1 MNNHQLV
8 RALTGGLLPKSYLAL
23 NYRVDWGKKNWVS
36 STMQQLF
43 PFRRAIATTCGGL
56 LVQLVTSLPAWADNQ
71 PAPAICPSQLPTAI
85 NEIID
90 RPELRRYR
98 WGIVIKTLSG
108 TNQLYNRDGDRL
120 FIPASNMKLI
130 TTAVALR
137 QLGAATQLR
146 TSVYQLP
153 STGNMPN
160 LLVVGRGDPSL
171 TAIGLKSI
179 AQQLKQRGE
188 RQIGQISFDD
198 GYFRGE
204 QINSRWE
211 WGDLI
216 TDYAPAINSLML
228 NQNALALN
236 VSPQQVGT
244 PLRYTW
250 ADPSL
255 NGWQVDNQSLTA
267 AANQDSS
274 INATATFGKPILK
287 LTGKLAQNAT
297 VTRID
302 LPVINPAESFIS
314 AFRQSLSKEEIAVG
328 GTRLVLGQST
338 INLPEI
344 AAINSPPIGDLIRE
358 TNQSSNNVYAEVLLK
373 SIGRT
378 HPQHNI
384 SSEDTSNLGITLVK
398 QRLTELGVNS
408 QSYRISDG
416 SGLSRHNLATPMA
429 FTQLLSAMAITPE
442 GKIFRDSLPVAGVS
456 GTLKNRL
463 KGTLAQGIVQAKT
476 GSMSS
481 TIGLSGYINPPKY
494 SPLVF
499 SIMLNQH
506 DTTNSKMS
514 KVIDEIVLL
523 LARLK
528 QC

>member
-1 MNNHQLV
+1 
-8 RALTGGLLPKSYLAL
+8 
-23 NYRVDWGKKNWVS
+23 
-36 STMQQLF
+36 MQQLF
-43 PFRRAIATTCGGL
+43 PNYRTIATMCGGL
-56 LVQLVTSLPAWADNQ
+56 LIQLTNLLPLQAQSPRVRADSQ
-71 PAPAICPSQLPTAI
+71 TAPAICPSQLPMAI

-98 WGIVIKTLSG
+98 WGIVIKSLNG

-120 FIPASNMKLI
+120 FIPASNVKLI

-137 QLGAATQLR
+137 QLGAMTRLR

-153 STGNMPN
+153 QAGDKPN

-171 TAIGLKSI
+171 TRTGLQSI

-211 WGDLI
+211 WGDLA
-216 TDYAPAINSLML
+216 TDYAPAINGLML
-228 NQNALALN
+228 NQNALALT

-255 NGWQVDNQSLTA
+255 NGWQVDNQSLTT
-267 AANQDSS
+267 AANQNTN
-274 INATATFGKPILK
+274 INAIATFGKPVLR
-287 LTGKLAQNAT
+287 LTGTLAQNAPA
-297 VTRID
+297 TRID
-302 LPVINPAESFIS
+302 LPLINPAESFIS
-314 AFRQSLSKEEIAVG
+314 AFRQSLTTEEISIDS
-328 GTRLVLGQST
+328 TRLVLGQST
-338 INLPEI
+338 LNLPEI
-344 AAINSPPIGDLIRE
+344 AAINSPPIGDLVKE
-358 TNQSSNNVYAEVLLK
+358 ANQASNNVYAEVLLK

-378 HPQHNI
+378 HPQHHT
-384 SSEDTSNLGITLVK
+384 SSEDTSTLGIALVK
-398 QRLTELGVNS
+398 QRLTELGVNP
-408 QSYRISDG
+408 QAYRISDG
-416 SGLSRHNLATPMA
+416 SGLARHNLVAPTA
-429 FTQLLSAMAITPE
+429 LTQLLSAMATMPE

-463 KGTLAQGIVQAKT
+463 KGTVAQGIVQAKT
-476 GSMSS
+476 GSMSGV
-481 TIGLSGYINPPKY
+481 IGLSGYINPPQY

-499 SIMLNQH
+499 SIILNQH
-506 DTTNSKMS
+506 DTSTAKMA
-514 KVIDEIVLL
+514 KVIDEVVVLL
-523 LARLK
+523 TRLR